1 MFSFIIFGWI
11 NPHCLRFFLM
21 WLNYV
26 FFYKIHVFF
35 ECFYIPPDESGI
47 IFELTNFGL
56 RFWAVT
62 STPKTSN
69 KGLLSLS
76 NASRDFDVISQMA
89 SV

>member
-1 MFSFIIFGWI
+1 M
-11 NPHCLRFFLM
+11 
-21 WLNYV
+21 

-35 ECFYIPPDESGI
+35 ERFYIPPDESGI
-47 IFELTNFGL
+47 IFGLTNFGL

-89 SV
+89 SVLRTHFLHHCIVHRSISK

>member
-1 MFSFIIFGWI
+1 MF
-11 NPHCLRFFLM
+11 
-21 WLNYV
+21 

-35 ECFYIPPDESGI
+35 ECFYILPDESGI

-56 RFWAVT
+56 LFWAVT
-62 STPKTSN
+62 STPKTGN

-76 NASRDFDVISQMA
+76 NSSRDFDVISQMA

>member
-1 MFSFIIFGWI
+1 MS
-11 NPHCLRFFLM
+11 
-21 WLNYV
+21 LNYV
-26 FFYKIHVFF
+26 FFYKIDVFF

-62 STPKTSN
+62 STPKTSTLN

-76 NASRDFDVISQMA
+76 NSSRDFDVISQMA

>member
-1 MFSFIIFGWI
+1 MF
-11 NPHCLRFFLM
+11 
-21 WLNYV
+21 
-26 FFYKIHVFF
+26 FFYKIDVFF

-62 STPKTSN
+62 STPKTSS

>member
-1 MFSFIIFGWI
+1 
-11 NPHCLRFFLM
+11 M

-26 FFYKIHVFF
+26 FFYKIDVFF

-76 NASRDFDVISQMA
+76 NSSRDFDVISQMA